1 VDALKWMYVA
11 LGVLL
16 IASSIPFLVKK
27 VKPNPFYGYRSYRTL
42 HDEQAWYDANA
53 FCARRLMITGVAV
66 IIASFWFAEIEWAT
80 HQHYGEV
87 VSIVLLAGLLA
98 TGGLSII
105 HHRKL
110 CAQQQTENN

>member
-1 VDALKWMYVA
+1 MVTLMWMYIV
-11 LGVLL
+11 LGAAL
-16 IASSIPFLVKK
+16 IAVSLPFLAKR

-53 FCARRLMITGVAV
+53 FCARRLLITGLAV
-66 IIASFWFAEIEWAT
+66 IIASLWFAEIEWAT

-87 VSIVLLAGLLA
+87 VSVVLLAGLIA
-98 TGGLSII
+98 TGGLSVI

-110 CAQQQTENN
+110 CARQQGENV